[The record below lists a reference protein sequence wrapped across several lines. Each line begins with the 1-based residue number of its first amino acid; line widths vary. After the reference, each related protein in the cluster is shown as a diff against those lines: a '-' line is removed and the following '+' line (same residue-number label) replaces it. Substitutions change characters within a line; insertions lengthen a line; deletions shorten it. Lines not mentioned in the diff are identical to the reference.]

1 MIKEPVFIDANI
13 IIHAA
18 SFRQAD
24 VFDWINSLYGQVLI
38 HVEVLNELKISSIR
52 QRIDAFIH
60 DGEWMLFDPESE
72 TSIATDE
79 LYDLYLVYLMEVR
92 HAFQQLDEKKV
103 REGRPLKHTSDLGEI
118 HSLAAARLISAG
130 LICSDDADIRE
141 VIKDAELYIVNQDG
155 EETLIHQ
162 HTLMDFCIHLRRYEV
177 VRRSEIRKFFKAIRP
192 RDMNL
197 LDQYLDER

>member
-38 HVEVLNELKISSIR
+38 HVEVLNELKISSVR
-52 QRIDAFIH
+52 QRVDAFIQ

-79 LYDLYLVYLMEVR
+79 LYDLYLVYMMEVR

-103 REGRPLKHTSDLGEI
+103 MEGRPLKHTSDLGEI

-155 EETLIHQ
+155 EETLIQQ

-177 VRRSEIRKFFKAIRP
+177 VRRSEIRKFFKSIRP

-197 LDQYLDER
+197 LDQYPDER

>member
-38 HVEVLNELKISSIR
+38 HVEVLNELKISSVR
-52 QRIDAFIH
+52 QRVDAFIQ

-79 LYDLYLVYLMEVR
+79 LYDLYLVYLTEFAMR
-92 HAFQQLDEKKV
+92 FNNWTKRKSGKADRSNIRAIWEK
-103 REGRPLKHTSDLGEI
+103 S
-118 HSLAAARLISAG
+118 
-130 LICSDDADIRE
+130 
-141 VIKDAELYIVNQDG
+141 IV
-155 EETLIHQ
+155 L
-162 HTLMDFCIHLRRYEV
+162 
-177 VRRSEIRKFFKAIRP
+177 RP
-192 RDMNL
+192 RD
-197 LDQYLDER
+197 

>member
-24 VFDWINSLYGQVLI
+24 VFDWINSLYEQILI
-38 HVEVLNELKISSIR
+38 HVEVLNELKTSSVR
-52 QRIDAFIH
+52 DRVDEFIN
-60 DGEWMLFDPESE
+60 DGKWVLFNPESE
-72 TSIATDE
+72 ASIATDE
-79 LYDLYLVYLMEVR
+79 LYDLYLVYLTEVR
-92 HAFQQLDEKKV
+92 LAFQQLDEKKI

-141 VIKDAELYIVNQDG
+141 VIKDAELYIVNQ
-155 EETLIHQ
+155 EEQEILIRQ
-162 HTLMDFCIHLRRYEV
+162 HTLLDFCIHLKRYEV
-177 VRRSEIRKFFKAIRP
+177 VKRSQIRKFFKTIRP
-192 RDMNL
+192 HDLNV
-197 LDQYLDER
+197 LDQNIDDT